1 MPCCKD
7 CGRDCG
13 KFLRCFLCNAKH
25 KNIEIKNLCLDC
37 NTNSN
42 AYRRCFDCN
51 SVYKQEQK
59 VREMIDTRVS
69 IDGFSDYGK

>member
-13 KFLRCFLCNAKH
+13 KFLRCFLCNSKH

-37 NTNSN
+37 NSDCKTFK
-42 AYRRCFDCN
+42 RCFDCN

-59 VREMIDTRVS
+59 VKEIVDTRVN
-69 IDGFSDYGK
+69 IDGFSAYGN

>member
-7 CGRDCG
+7 CNRECG

-37 NTNSN
+37 NSDCKTFK
-42 AYRRCFDCN
+42 RCYECN
-51 SVYKQEQK
+51 DTYKQEQK
-59 VREMIDTRVS
+59 VKEIIGTRVN
-69 IDGFSDYGK
+69 INGFSAYGN

>member
-25 KNIEIKNLCLDC
+25 KNIECLLP
-37 NTNSN
+37 TGL
-42 AYRRCFDCN
+42 FDILEIGLDPFPEN
-51 SVYKQEQK
+51 
-59 VREMIDTRVS
+59 
-69 IDGFSDYGK
+69 